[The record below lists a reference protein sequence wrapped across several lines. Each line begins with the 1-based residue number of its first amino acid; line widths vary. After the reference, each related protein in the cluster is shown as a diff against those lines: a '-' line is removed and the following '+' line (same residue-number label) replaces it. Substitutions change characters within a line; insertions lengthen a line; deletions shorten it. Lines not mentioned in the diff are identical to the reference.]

1 MKKAVDK
8 KRTRSLW
15 RRIQHTT
22 EGTKKREEGTPRK
35 KNVLVRQT
43 SQIGYSSYKRKE
55 EKERRRNVA
64 WEKKEK
70 NPVQEEKKTLQFLIQ
85 VLHSF
90 PLGRARG
97 WTGNRDGISTSSLS
111 LVLCSLW
118 AQHTKK
124 KKERQ
129 QFFSQS
135 APSHTN
141 FSCAWGFVVLHQDR
155 RGFLRRPPSNAPC
168 PLTSGGRW
176 KRRVDAS
183 TAVRFRSPKY
193 PMAHLSTALLY
204 YCPMVCTSDKLFW
217 PK

>member
-70 NPVQEEKKTLQFLIQ
+70 NPVQEEKKNSTVFDTSFAFLPAG
-85 VLHSF
+85 SS
-90 PLGRARG
+90 ARL
-97 WTGNRDGISTSSLS
+97 D
-111 LVLCSLW
+111 
-118 AQHTKK
+118 
-124 KKERQ
+124 
-129 QFFSQS
+129 
-135 APSHTN
+135 
-141 FSCAWGFVVLHQDR
+141 
-155 RGFLRRPPSNAPC
+155 
-168 PLTSGGRW
+168 W
-176 KRRVDAS
+176 K
-183 TAVRFRSPKY
+183 P
-193 PMAHLSTALLY
+193 
-204 YCPMVCTSDKLFW
+204 
-217 PK
+217 